1 MYFRLKKVKIRI
13 TKEVFI
19 KMNVANVITFLR
31 IIGTL
36 FLMLTVPFSKRFFVL
51 YTFTGI
57 TDALD
62 GFAARKFKCATEF
75 GAKLDSAADLLFY
88 SVMIFKIMPELYI
101 ILPHWIWYMVV
112 LVVVIRVISYIVTAV
127 KTHRFMSNHTYLNK
141 LTGFCVF
148 IIPYV
153 VNLSDLDVVF
163 CATSC
168 VIAIVAAVQE
178 LAYSLNLRRIA

>member
-1 MYFRLKKVKIRI
+1 
-13 TKEVFI
+13 
-19 KMNVANVITFLR
+19 MNVANVITFLR
-31 IIGTL
+31 MIGTL

-75 GAKLDSAADLLFY
+75 GAKLDSASDLLFY

-148 IIPYV
+148 IIPYI
-153 VNLSDLDVVF
+153 VNYSDMDIGF
-163 CATSC
+163 CTVACLVATLA
-168 VIAIVAAVQE
+168 AIQE
-178 LAYSLNLRRIA
+178 LSYSIKLRRIRQG